1 MNVQVVYV
9 NEQHQHVIDVIVTP
23 NTTVK
28 SVIEIS
34 GILEQCNEISLST
47 NQVGVFGEVV
57 SLDQIVAAGDRI
69 EIYRPLKM
77 DPMQARRLRA
87 ESKQ

>member
-1 MNVQVVYV
+1 MVF
-9 NEQHQHVIDVIVTP
+9 
-23 NTTVK
+23 
-28 SVIEIS
+28 
-34 GILEQCNEISLST
+34 NEISLST

-87 ESKQ
+87 ESKR

>member
-87 ESKQ
+87 ESKR